1 MISTVYRTKP
11 FDAEAARNGALCAV
25 VPVEESATSSYTPH
39 TDSFTF
45 SPFTSEEMPESTP
58 EEPIGEQ
65 EISDYDYYD
74 SVGTMDPVD
83 GEDTPTDVVPVNN
96 SENGP
101 IQQGVIRPITSRDF
115 VIDVNESETQSPV
128 DQQVDPTRTRNF
140 VGVNRS
146 TFKDDYFYITV
157 NGIEYKFDSEGKAA
171 NVQSRAYC
179 LKLAEVQSVAG
190 DSSIVWQDET
200 EAITYITSLEL
211 IDEIALKVLPSLLER
226 IIDNPVDV
234 GDSGLLYCCQKA
246 YKWAEGMLY
255 VATKRRTPVEDDEE
269 ENEEEGSGE

>member
-25 VPVEESATSSYTPH
+25 VPIEESAASSYTPH

-45 SPFTSEEMPESTP
+45 NPFTSEEIPESSP

-74 SVGTMDPVD
+74 SIGTMDPVD
-83 GEDTPTDVVPVNN
+83 GEDTPTDVVPGNN
-96 SENGP
+96 SGWDP
-101 IQQGVIRPITSRDF
+101 IQQIGFRPITSKDYLIHEE
-115 VIDVNESETQSPV
+115 VPLSQQDESSMTH
-128 DQQVDPTRTRNF
+128 NF

-146 TFKDDYFYITV
+146 TFKDDHFYITV

-171 NVQSRAYC
+171 NVQSIAYC
-179 LKLAEVQSVAG
+179 LKLVEVQSVAG
-190 DSSIVWQDET
+190 DSSVVWQDET
-200 EAITYITSLEL
+200 AAISYITSLEL
-211 IDEIALKVLPSLLER
+211 IDDIALKVLPSLLER
-226 IIDNPVDV
+226 VTDNPSDMS
-234 GDSGLLYCCQKA
+234 DSGILYCCQKA

-255 VATKRRTPVEDDEE
+255 VATKRRTVIEEDTEE
-269 ENEEEGSGE
+269 ESGE